1 VGHNDGKL
9 KEELMIFVCF
19 AVTVT
24 VKWKVWIELNYSR
37 IKFSVLGRLGLT
49 EIYAITALCRCL
61 VGRRYAS
68 REVTVTRNYWTA
80 NHPTDKSFSR
90 AVYQEEAEFET

>member
-1 VGHNDGKL
+1 
-9 KEELMIFVCF
+9 
-19 AVTVT
+19 
-24 VKWKVWIELNYSR
+24 
-37 IKFSVLGRLGLT
+37 LGRLGLT

-90 AVYQEEAEFET
+90 AVYQEEAEFETELTAIVLLYPKTCGSISMQEKSMFSFS